1 MVALVVPKS
10 IFGRYYNNFNDMHR
24 YITGVLFLQLISKD
38 IVIYM
43 VIISKQQFNLS
54 CGNIQKSKIK
64 KSKVK
69 KSENNM
75 YKYNNK

>member
-1 MVALVVPKS
+1 
-10 IFGRYYNNFNDMHR
+10 
-24 YITGVLFLQLISKD
+24 
-38 IVIYM
+38 M